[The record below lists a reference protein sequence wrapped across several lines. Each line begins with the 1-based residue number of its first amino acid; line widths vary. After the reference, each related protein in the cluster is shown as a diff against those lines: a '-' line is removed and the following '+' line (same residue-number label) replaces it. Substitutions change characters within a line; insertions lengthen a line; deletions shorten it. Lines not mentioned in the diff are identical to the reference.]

1 MSLNAIGQ
9 VFHQLEQQ
17 PVWRSR
23 GQFRRVLESWSAV
36 VGPAVARQS
45 KPVRI
50 EHNVLYV
57 AVINP
62 MWAQTLTLER
72 LTILTKLNQ
81 HLQINL
87 SDLRFS
93 SGDWFRRPNPK
104 HPAAPPTLDDL
115 PAWFRQHPSFE
126 PGVLSTPLPTNHPL
140 TAQESFQ
147 RWAKL
152 AQGMASQRIL
162 CPLCRCPTPPGELKR
177 WSCCSICAAKRFSQN
192 GQGQGHRD
200 PLPPWNPPGQGT
212 PNGPTPPPLNH

>member
-1 MSLNAIGQ
+1 MPLNAIGQ

-23 GQFRRVLESWSAV
+23 GQFRRILDHWPVI
-36 VGPAVARQS
+36 VGQAVARQAR
-45 KPVRI
+45 PVRI
-50 EHNVLYV
+50 EQKILYV

-72 LTILTKLNQ
+72 LAILNKLNQ
-81 HLQINL
+81 QLQVDL
-87 SDLRFS
+87 TDLRFS

-104 HPAAPPTLDDL
+104 TAPAQPALDDL
-115 PAWFRQHPSFE
+115 PDWFRHHPSFE
-126 PGVLSTPLPTNHPL
+126 PGALSIPPPTNHPL

-147 RWAKL
+147 RWATL
-152 AQGMASQRIL
+152 AQGMATNRML

-192 GQGQGHRD
+192 GQGQGHRE
-200 PLPPWNPPGQGT
+200 PLPPWEPPPGET
-212 PNGPTPPPLNH
+212 TRPMSRR

>member
-1 MSLNAIGQ
+1 MSLDALGNL
-9 VFHQLEQQ
+9 FNQLEKQ
-17 PVWRSR
+17 PAWRRR
-23 GQFRRVLESWSAV
+23 GQFRRILENWSAV

-45 KPVRI
+45 RPVRL
-50 EHNVLYV
+50 EQTVLYV

-72 LTILTKLNQ
+72 IGILTKLNQ
-81 HLQINL
+81 QLQLDL

-104 HPAAPPTLDDL
+104 TAPRPAPTDNL
-115 PAWFRQHPSFE
+115 PDWLRQHPSFE
-126 PGVLSTPLPTNHPL
+126 PGVISAPPPVDHRP

-147 RWAKL
+147 RWARV
-152 AQGMASQRIL
+152 AQGMAAHRML
-162 CPLCRCPTPPGELKR
+162 CPDCRCPTPPGELKR

-200 PLPPWNPPGQGT
+200 PLPPWT
-212 PNGPTPPPLNH
+212 T